1 MTETMALAITAR
13 IPQLGG
19 TVRYYLDTP
28 ATARASSAAIARDRA
43 MIDGVKPLFVV
54 DVHAGRIGRI
64 TVQRWPSTMPVEAM
78 PWRAIRAALRKE

>member
-1 MTETMALAITAR
+1 MTETMTLAIAAR

-28 ATARASSAAIARDRA
+28 ATARAIAAELARDRA

-54 DVHAGRIGRI
+54 DVHAGRITI
-64 TVQRWPSTMPVEAM
+64 QRWPSAMPVEAM
-78 PWRAIRAALRKE
+78 PWNAIRAALRA